1 MSKNLLLVAAG
12 TYVLGLMGAFIS
24 ILMNIWDLGPTEYV
38 FGEAF
43 VRALIWPYE
52 TYKLFF

>member
-1 MSKNLLLVAAG
+1 MSKNLLLILAG

-52 TYKLFF
+52 MYKLFF